1 MKINES
7 LPQCYG
13 QSKQQTN
20 QQSPADF
27 EHWLN
32 NPAKQ
37 STGDEYYWQHQT
49 QLQHSELHFDAKPLQ
64 APKTEQA
71 LTKENEQIFHTHVNV
86 QETQHF
92 ELQSTLITTMDNTA
106 SSHSPE
112 NKFMPFMTKLE
123 QALEQ
128 SSLPMPIHSNQFT
141 QDTSAVKK
149 AAGVSK
155 SMTTTTQFKNNHMF
169 IQGEQAELTL
179 NLHTLDKQEQNELV
193 QLIQNYLKK
202 KGLVLSRLIIN
213 GVNNDRT
220 S

>member
-1 MKINES
+1 MKIIES
-7 LPQCYG
+7 LPQSYK
-13 QSKQQTN
+13 QSKQQAN
-20 QQSPADF
+20 QQAPADF

-64 APKTEQA
+64 SSKTDEVSPKQSEPVVSSSTQ
-71 LTKENEQIFHTHVNV
+71 V
-86 QETQHF
+86 QETQYF
-92 ELQSTLITTMDNTA
+92 ALLSTPIAAMENATA
-106 SSHSPE
+106 SHQSE
-112 NKFMPFMTKLE
+112 NKLMPLLTALE

-128 SSLPMPIHSNQFT
+128 SPVPMPIHTNQYT
-141 QDTSAVKK
+141 QDTSASKEVNN
-149 AAGVSK
+149 VSN
-155 SMTTTTQFKNNHMF
+155 SMTTTLQFKNNHLF

-193 QLIQNYLKK
+193 QLIHNYLKK

-213 GVNNDRT
+213 GVNND
-220 S
+220 